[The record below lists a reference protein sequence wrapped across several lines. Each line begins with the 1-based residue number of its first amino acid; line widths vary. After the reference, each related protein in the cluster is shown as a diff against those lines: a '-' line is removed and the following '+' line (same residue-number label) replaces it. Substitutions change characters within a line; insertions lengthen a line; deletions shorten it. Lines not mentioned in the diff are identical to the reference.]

1 MQNRPLNKDSGK
13 EIDRAGNGGCAGRR
27 DTSKRDK
34 LRNRAGK
41 GGRQKGRERTPA
53 QGSPSLHFSE
63 LPRGSGGKLKMKHLV
78 PGSRDV
84 TLRVRGLG
92 RLPRGN
98 GEGARTGGAE
108 CKLPLPPTQARRKL
122 ADQHTRAVECQ
133 CPLVA
138 QGRLENCWRVGG
150 GGGVRTEDFGPLES
164 ADARENL
171 CTSTL
176 C

>member
-1 MQNRPLNKDSGK
+1 MRNRPLNKDSGK
-13 EIDRAGNGGCAGRR
+13 EIDQAGNGGCAGRR

-63 LPRGSGGKLKMKHLV
+63 LPRGSGGKLKMKHLI

-108 CKLPLPPTQARRKL
+108 CKLPLPPHPSQEKACRPAHSSRGVPVPPCGTGQTGKLLARGWWWGSSHRGL
-122 ADQHTRAVECQ
+122 WTPGVSRCQ
-133 CPLVA
+133 REPLY
-138 QGRLENCWRVGG
+138 
-150 GGGVRTEDFGPLES
+150 
-164 ADARENL
+164 
-171 CTSTL
+171 
-176 C
+176 